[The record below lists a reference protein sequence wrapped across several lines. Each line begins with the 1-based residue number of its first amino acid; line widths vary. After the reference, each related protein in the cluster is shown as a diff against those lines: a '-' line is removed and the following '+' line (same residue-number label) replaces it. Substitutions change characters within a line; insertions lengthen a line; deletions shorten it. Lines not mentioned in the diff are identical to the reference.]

1 MKSTPSTKATST
13 EAKAKAKAEAS
24 VVATAAALMAE
35 ADDVTRFHLVAAAT
49 VGTVAEH
56 LAAASDAATF
66 VAKAEADAFRATAA
80 ARQAIGA
87 RLYRAFV
94 ARVTEADANAEV
106 KTAADVTFTTLMAAV
121 IVGAT
126 EDSWKTMTSRPIA
139 RGWSTLKEDY
149 ATFVHTTGDAWMDAY
164 LIHVGESTPTVRG
177 YLAFAK
183 EAEAEANAAE
193 ERGETSQAR
202 SARTAKARREAN
214 VAEATRQADAAAKA
228 KADREAKAEEA
239 KTKATNEATA
249 LVANVLARPS
259 ANVVPGVEV
268 TNAVVAAL
276 SVSTLRRWPRCS
288 PRSPT
293 TPRPRP
299 RPRPRPP
306 RPPRPRPRPWPM
318 ARPRPRRPWP
328 STTRPRRPRRWAP
341 RPRPRRPRPWPST
354 RRSSHSRPCAPR
366 PPRDLA
372 WVTPVP

>member
-1 MKSTPSTKATST
+1 MRKQASTTA

-24 VVATAAALMAE
+24 IVATAAALMAE

-106 KTAADVTFTTLMAAV
+106 KTAAEVTFTTLMAAV
-121 IVGAT
+121 VVGAT
-126 EDSWKTMTSRPIA
+126 EESWKTMTSRPIA

-164 LIHVGESTPTVRG
+164 LVSVGENTPTVRG

-183 EAEAEANAAE
+183 DAEAEANAAE

-214 VAEATRQADAAAKA
+214 VAEAERQAKA
-228 KADREAKAEEA
+228 KADAETARVTKAEEA

-259 ANVVPGVEV
+259 ANVVPGVEI

-276 SVSTLRRWPRCS
+276 SVDTLRAAAAVFTVWADHAEADAAAKAKATKATK
-288 PRSPT
+288 T
-293 TPRPRP
+293 T
-299 RPRPRPP
+299 
-306 RPPRPRPRPWPM
+306 
-318 ARPRPRRPWP
+318 AE
-328 STTRPRRPRRWAP
+328 TVADGQAKAEEAVAKHDTAEEAEALG
-341 RPRPRRPRPWPST
+341 T
-354 RRSSHSRPCAPR
+354 KAEAEEAEA
-366 PPRDLA
+366 LA
-372 WVTPVP
+372 EYQAFVAFKAMRAAATV